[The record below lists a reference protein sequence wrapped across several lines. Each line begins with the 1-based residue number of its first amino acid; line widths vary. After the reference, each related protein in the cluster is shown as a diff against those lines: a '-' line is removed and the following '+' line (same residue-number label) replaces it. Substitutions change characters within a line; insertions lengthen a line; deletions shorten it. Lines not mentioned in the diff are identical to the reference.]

1 MRNGPSIVTMDSF
14 DAVEMVKDAIR
25 AAFLADIE
33 PASNVIPTDTILGG
47 HNNDRRLPRNVAQA
61 LRRERQAMSISF
73 Q

>member
-33 PASNVIPTDTILGG
+33 PASNVIPTDKIGRA
-47 HNNDRRLPRNVAQA
+47 HV
-61 LRRERQAMSISF
+61 
-73 Q
+73 